1 MTVACH
7 LRALRGERSLRQ
19 VAEEAGV
26 NRGLL
31 SEIERGLRLP
41 PDSWIEPLERTYGV
55 PVEQWYDRRTLL
67 VLRLEED
74 EE

>member
-1 MTVACH
+1 MTLACR

-19 VAEEAGV
+19 VAEQAGV

-41 PDSWIEPLERTYGV
+41 PDAWIPRLERAYGV

-67 VLRLEED
+67 VLHLEDRAE
-74 EE
+74 